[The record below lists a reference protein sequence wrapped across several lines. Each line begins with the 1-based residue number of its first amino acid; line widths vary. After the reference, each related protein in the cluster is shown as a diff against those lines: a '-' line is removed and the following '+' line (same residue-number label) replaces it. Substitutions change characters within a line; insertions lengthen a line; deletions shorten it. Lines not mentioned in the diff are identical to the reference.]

1 MGNSVTVLADYQSTD
16 LVKIISVSVSGDLK
30 SVKKFYRYFVQLLL
44 GNVLTLGMICWSKN
58 ALIKQDKNPT
68 RADIKKASGER
79 ERKQRD
85 SLSSISD
92 KQPEHNFG

>member
-1 MGNSVTVLADYQSTD
+1 MGNSVTVLADYQSTG

-44 GNVLTLGMICWSKN
+44 GNVLTLGMTCWSKN
-58 ALIKQDKNPT
+58 AFKQDKNPT

-79 ERKQRD
+79 ARKHRD
-85 SLSSISD
+85 SLLSISD